1 MFHEINLKTCWTFP
15 SAFNKN
21 KFLIRHN
28 VTCKSSC
35 VMCLVECSHCE
46 KAQYVGKSE
55 CSLKL
60 RMNTQRSDVW
70 RTNGPP
76 CDKHFQMPGHNLN
89 AHARFTIIKEDA
101 SHYQRWKFARKVYD
115 DQRGCKSLSTLEICT
130 QSLRSSR
137 GCKSL
142 STLEIRTWSVRSLK
156 RVQVIIKVGNSQP
169 VRI

>member
-1 MFHEINLKTCWTFP
+1 
-15 SAFNKN
+15 
-21 KFLIRHN
+21 
-28 VTCKSSC
+28 
-35 VMCLVECSHCE
+35 MCLVECSHCE

-101 SHYQRWKFARKVYD
+101 SHYQRWKFAREVYD
-115 DQRGCKSLSTLEICT
+115 HQRGCKSLSTLEIR
-130 QSLRSSR
+130 SLLEYR
-137 GCKSL
+137 KDFWILKLQTL
-142 STLEIRTWSVRSLK
+142 STQGLNVLLIYLQDTSGSIW
-156 RVQVIIKVGNSQP
+156 
-169 VRI
+169 